1 MKYIELFCGIG
12 GFRYGLEQASTNSK
26 PNNNNNNEEQFRL
39 DKRDSSFKC
48 VWANDIDKYACQV
61 YRYRFGTGELYEGDI
76 RTVDAATIPDHDLIV
91 GGFPCQSFSI
101 AGKRGGFEDTRG
113 TLFFEICRIARA
125 KRTKYLFLENV
136 KGLLN
141 HNQGKTFETIIRT
154 LDELGYDCEWQ
165 VLNSKFHGV
174 PQNRERVFIIGHLR
188 GERRFQVF
196 PIGETNGTYNESYER
211 GSEEAPTGYCVQS
224 EYRYPQS
231 TSRDTRVNTTF
242 NENTV
247 SIVEDFYPDRIRTFE
262 DSPTLRGDRQGLKL
276 IHNVYGGF
284 GETEPRVFEDISP
297 TIRTPKGGGH
307 LPMVANTVRTGSKG
321 SPIDSKQCW
330 DTYRINGTIRRLTP
344 VECERLQGFPDNW
357 TKYGIDK
364 NGKEVLISDSQRYKM
379 CGNAVT
385 TNVITEIGK
394 RLAQGV
400 LL

>member
-1 MKYIELFCGIG
+1 MKFIELFCGIG
-12 GFRYGLEQASTNSK
+12 GFRYGLEQTNKSNGFGGEIGTGGESCLVNGSDSTDFSITERQEK
-26 PNNNNNNEEQFRL
+26 RRQFT
-39 DKRDSSFKC
+39 C

-76 RTVDAATIPDHDLIV
+76 RAVDASTIPDHDLIV

-165 VLNSKFHGV
+165 VLNSKNYGV

-211 GSEEAPTGYCVQS
+211 GSEETPTGYCVQS

-231 TSRDTRVNTTF
+231 TSRDTRVNATF

-262 DSPTLRGDRQGLKL
+262 D
-276 IHNVYGGF
+276 
-284 GETEPRVFEDISP
+284 ISP
-297 TIRTPKGGGH
+297 TIRTPEGGGH
-307 LPMVANTVRTGSKG
+307 LPMVANTVRTGGKG

-344 VECERLQGFPDNW
+344 VECERLQGFKDSW

-385 TNVITEIGK
+385 TNVITAIGEK
-394 RLAQGV
+394 LVKKG
-400 LL
+400 

>member
-12 GFRYGLEQASTNSK
+12 GFRYGLETIRWT
-26 PNNNNNNEEQFRL
+26 RL
-39 DKRDSSFKC
+39 EGHRDNADTSSRESFQC

-61 YRYRFGTGELYEGDI
+61 YRKNFGTGELYEGDI

-113 TLFFEICRIARA
+113 ALFFEICRIARA

-165 VLNSKFHGV
+165 VLNSKNYGV
-174 PQNRERVFIIGHLR
+174 PQNRERVFIIANIR
-188 GERRFQVF
+188 GERRLQVF
-196 PIGETNGTYNESYER
+196 PIREDSQPDIVLPTLTARYYGGQANGGYIGYKQAQDLKFMYGIMGDKNKMWLEDGKDNSRNFPQGQRVYSPEGISAQLTAQGSGWGAKTGLYEIPETAQALQTDGQSRTGTSWGTNK
-211 GSEEAPTGYCVQS
+211 
-224 EYRYPQS
+224 PQS
-231 TSRDTRVNTTF
+231 ARS
-242 NENTV
+242 
-247 SIVEDFYPDRIRTFE
+247 
-262 DSPTLRGDRQGLKL
+262 
-276 IHNVYGGF
+276 
-284 GETEPRVFEDISP
+284 
-297 TIRTPKGGGH
+297 
-307 LPMVANTVRTGSKG
+307 
-321 SPIDSKQCW
+321 
-330 DTYRINGTIRRLTP
+330 IRRLTP
-344 VECERLQGFPDNW
+344 IECERLQGFPDNW

-364 NGKEVLISDSQRYKM
+364 NGEEVLISDSQRYKM

>member
-1 MKYIELFCGIG
+1 MKFIELFCGIG
-12 GFRYGLEQASTNSK
+12 GFRYGLEQIQKTTDYRWDMSYTLSVSDS
-26 PNNNNNNEEQFRL
+26 EEQRQQYNFR
-39 DKRDSSFKC
+39 C

-113 TLFFEICRIARA
+113 TLFFEICLIARA

-196 PIGETNGTYNESYER
+196 PIGEGNGADNELQGRPITGAITARRGNSQSDGDYIIESQRQAQDLKFMYGIMGDKNKMWLEDGKDNSRNFPQGQRVYSPEGISAQLTEQGGGWGAKTGLYEIPETAQALQTDGQLRTGTSCGTNK
-211 GSEEAPTGYCVQS
+211 
-224 EYRYPQS
+224 PQS
-231 TSRDTRVNTTF
+231 ARS
-242 NENTV
+242 
-247 SIVEDFYPDRIRTFE
+247 
-262 DSPTLRGDRQGLKL
+262 
-276 IHNVYGGF
+276 
-284 GETEPRVFEDISP
+284 
-297 TIRTPKGGGH
+297 
-307 LPMVANTVRTGSKG
+307 
-321 SPIDSKQCW
+321 
-330 DTYRINGTIRRLTP
+330 IRRLTP
-344 VECERLQGFPDNW
+344 VEWERLQGFKDNW

-385 TNVITEIGK
+385 TNVITAIGEK
-394 RLAQGV
+394 LVKKG
-400 LL
+400 

>member
-12 GFRYGLEQASTNSK
+12 GFRYGLETIRWT
-26 PNNNNNNEEQFRL
+26 RL
-39 DKRDSSFKC
+39 EGHRDNADTSSRESFQC

-61 YRYRFGTGELYEGDI
+61 YRKNFGTGELYEGDI

-125 KRTKYLFLENV
+125 CGTKYLFLENV

-141 HNQGKTFETIIRT
+141 HNQGKTFKTIIRT

-165 VLNSKFHGV
+165 VLNSKNYGV
-174 PQNRERVFIIGHLR
+174 PQNRERVFIIANIR
-188 GERRFQVF
+188 GERRLQVF
-196 PIGETNGTYNESYER
+196 PIREDSQPDIVLPTLTARYYGAQANGGYIGYKQAQDLKFMYGIMGDKNKMWLEGGGWGAKTGLYEIPETAQALQTDGQSRTGTSWGTNK
-211 GSEEAPTGYCVQS
+211 
-224 EYRYPQS
+224 PQS
-231 TSRDTRVNTTF
+231 ARS
-242 NENTV
+242 
-247 SIVEDFYPDRIRTFE
+247 
-262 DSPTLRGDRQGLKL
+262 
-276 IHNVYGGF
+276 
-284 GETEPRVFEDISP
+284 
-297 TIRTPKGGGH
+297 
-307 LPMVANTVRTGSKG
+307 
-321 SPIDSKQCW
+321 
-330 DTYRINGTIRRLTP
+330 IRRLTP
-344 VECERLQGFPDNW
+344 IECERLQGFPDNW

-364 NGKEVLISDSQRYKM
+364 NGEEVLISDSQRYKM